1 MTDQQ
6 TMERVQQEV
15 VSANHDRLYKAT
27 LKEVQENK
35 KQKNTSNPSAPSDIN
50 INGNIEPIK
59 WDPTSPIIILAGF
72 VFHHRNPKQAPETD

>member
-1 MTDQQ
+1 MTEPAS
-6 TMERVQQEV
+6 T
-15 VSANHDRLYKAT
+15 K
-27 LKEVQENK
+27 NK

-72 VFHHRNPKQAPETD
+72 VFHHRNPKQAPDTDEIKSEISTVKNESPTNFE